1 MDEIKK
7 LTDRD
12 QARQKLPI
20 FFGSRDNFYHPIK
33 EMVANAA
40 DELSSHKQSNPSIE
54 VKLMDGTNGKNT
66 RIMVSDNGRGIP
78 IGGKTG
84 DDYNYELLFLTL
96 FAGTKYDVTDNIT
109 TGTNGVGNTAINYTS
124 SLFAVMS
131 HYDDKVHKIRF
142 KNGGELDGEYLE
154 LEMEQKGFHGST
166 FVFELD
172 KEIYTS
178 VVFDPIKVEDI
189 VKHFAVAATNIKFTF
204 THIEDGEEVKKTVYK
219 YENYKQRFEEM
230 IGSST
235 TSSIFTLGEVE
246 LKSEI
251 DIVDGN
257 SKVTEKNKYNIMLT
271 TTPDVHQES
280 YLNMTW
286 LENGGSI
293 DEGILDG
300 IRLFMNKYCR
310 EKKMFPAKVTS
321 FNKEDI
327 ENSISFIAIVESNVV
342 EFSNQTKLST
352 NKIKYKN
359 EVKEYV
365 TNLLNNALIA
375 DPKGFKKMVDHL
387 LEVQKANGAN
397 DKARQRL
404 KKKLVQRVE
413 GIGNKVKKLID
424 CEIHG
429 TDAEL
434 FLTEGDSANGSIVD
448 SRDDDFQAAFPLRG
462 KVLNVLKAPIGKIFA
477 NEEILNMVKIIG
489 TGISDGNKQ
498 DFNIDNARYGKIII
512 TTDADA
518 DGGHIASLL
527 IAFFYRFMRPLLENG
542 YIYLA
547 QTPLYELKFVDDS
560 VVYFLTEDEKNK
572 NIGKYD
578 GQKYTLNRLKGLGE
592 VDAEVMYNTTMNPET
607 RNIVRIT
614 VEDAAKMH
622 EMVNDWMGE
631 ENLRRKEIITDQLP
645 AFVHNVND

>member
-33 EMVANAA
+33 EMIANAA
-40 DELSSHKQSNPSIE
+40 DELSSHEQSNPSIV

-124 SLFAVMS
+124 SLFSVIS
-131 HYDDKVHKIRF
+131 HYDDKVHEINF

-154 LEMEQKGFHGST
+154 YETEHKGIHGST
-166 FVFELD
+166 FIFELD

-178 VVFDPIKVEDI
+178 VIFDPIKVEDI
-189 VKHFAVAATNIKFTF
+189 IKHFAVAATNIEFTF
-204 THIEDGEEVKKTVYK
+204 IHVENGAEVKKVVYK
-219 YENYKQRFEEM
+219 YEDYKQRFDEM

-251 DIVDGN
+251 DIIDGDT
-257 SKVTEKNKYNIMLT
+257 KVVEKNKYNIMLT

-293 DEGILDG
+293 DEGVLDG

-310 EKKMFPAKVTS
+310 EKKLFPAKVNY

-327 ENSISFIAIVESNVV
+327 ENSISFIAVVESNVV

-359 EVKEYV
+359 EAKEYV

-429 TDAEL
+429 KDAEL

-498 DFNIDNARYGKIII
+498 DFNIENARYGKIII
-512 TTDADA
+512 ATDSDS
-518 DGGHIASLL
+518 DGAHIRSLL
-527 IAFFYRFMRPLLENG
+527 IAFFYRFMRPLLEEG
-542 YIYLA
+542 YVYIVS
-547 QTPLYELKFVDDS
+547 TPLYELKMPDDS
-560 VVYFLTEDEKNK
+560 VVYFNSEDEKNK
-572 NIGKYD
+572 KIKNYEGK
-578 GQKYTLNRLKGLGE
+578 KYVLSRLKGLGE
-592 VDAEVMYNTTMNPET
+592 VDAETMYITAMNPKT
-607 RNIVRIT
+607 RNITQLT
-614 VEDAAKMH
+614 VEDGENSYKMI
-622 EMVNDWMGE
+622 EEWMGDSVD
-631 ENLRRKEIITDQLP
+631 RRKEMISAQLP
-645 AFVHNVND
+645 SYVNDID

>member
-1 MDEIKK
+1 MADKIKK
-7 LTDRD
+7 LDHRA
-12 QARQKLPI
+12 QAREKLSI
-20 FFGSRDNFYHPIK
+20 WYGSRDNYYHGIK
-33 EMVANAA
+33 ELIANAA
-40 DELSSHKQSNPSIE
+40 DELRNHATEKGVVE
-54 VKLMDGTNGKNT
+54 VKLFEGGKQ
-66 RIMVSDNGRGIP
+66 IMVSDNGRGIR
-78 IGGKTG
+78 ISGETDGEK
-84 DDYNYELLFLTL
+84 NYDLLFRTL
-96 FAGTKYDVTDNIT
+96 FAGTKYDVSDSIT
-109 TGTNGVGNTAINYTS
+109 TGTNGVGTTVLNFTS
-124 SLFAVMS
+124 KLFAVMS
-131 HYDDKVHKIRF
+131 HYDGKVHKVKF
-142 KNGGELDGEYLE
+142 VNGGQIDGEYFEKDLE
-154 LEMEQKGFHGST
+154 EDWKNIHGST
-166 FVFELD
+166 LVVELD
-172 KEIYTS
+172 EDVYPKTT
-178 VVFDPIKVEDI
+178 FDPKVVEEI
-189 VKHFAVAATNIKFTF
+189 VHHYAVAATNIEFIF
-204 THIEDGEEVKKTVYK
+204 SYEQDGEFIKKNFLYESPKEYFDEVV
-219 YENYKQRFEEM
+219 
-230 IGSST
+230 GST
-235 TSSIFTLGEVE
+235 TTSAIFTLGNVNIEEEVSV
-246 LKSEI
+246 LSGS
-251 DIVDGN
+251 GN
-257 SKVTEKNKYNIMLT
+257 DKVLEKNKYEIFIT
-271 TTPDVHQES
+271 TTPNAIQES
-280 YLNMTW
+280 YLNMTF
-286 LENGGSI
+286 LEEGGSI
-293 DEGILDG
+293 VDGVLDG
-300 IRLFMNKYCR
+300 IRLWANKYCR
-310 EKKMFPAKVTS
+310 EKKLFPAKVTAFS
-321 FNKEDI
+321 KEDI
-327 ENSISFIAIVESNVV
+327 GSSISTLAIVESNIV
-342 EFSNQTKLST
+342 EFANQTKLST
-352 NKIKYKN
+352 DKKLYHKQVKDYINSLLDAMVLQKPN
-359 EVKEYV
+359 E
-365 TNLLNNALIA
+365 L
-375 DPKGFKKMVDHL
+375 KKFINHI
-387 LEVQKANGAN
+387 LEVQKFNGAN

-429 TDAEL
+429 KEAEL

-547 QTPLYELKFVDDS
+547 QTPLYELKFADDS

-622 EMVNDWMGE
+622 SMVNDWMGE
-631 ENLRRKEIITDQLP
+631 ENLRRKEIITEQLP

>member
-33 EMVANAA
+33 EMIANAA
-40 DELSSHKQSNPSIE
+40 DELSSHEQSNPSIV

-124 SLFAVMS
+124 SLFSVIS
-131 HYDDKVHKIRF
+131 HYDNKVHEINF

-154 LEMEQKGFHGST
+154 YETGHKGIHGST
-166 FVFELD
+166 FIFELD

-178 VVFDPIKVEDI
+178 VIFDPIKVEDI
-189 VKHFAVAATNIKFTF
+189 IKHFAVAATNIEFTF
-204 THIEDGEEVKKTVYK
+204 IHIEDGVEVKKVVYK
-219 YENYKQRFEEM
+219 YEDYKQRFDEM

-251 DIVDGN
+251 DIIDGDT
-257 SKVTEKNKYNIMLT
+257 KVVEKNKYNIMLT

-293 DEGILDG
+293 DEGVLDG

-310 EKKMFPAKVTS
+310 EKKLFPAKVNY

-327 ENSISFIAIVESNVV
+327 ENSISFIAVVESNVV

-359 EVKEYV
+359 EAKEYV

-429 TDAEL
+429 KDAEL

-498 DFNIDNARYGKIII
+498 DFNIENARYGKIILA
-512 TTDADA
+512 ADSDS
-518 DGGHIASLL
+518 DGAHIRSLL
-527 IAFFYRFMRPLLENG
+527 IAFFYRFMRPLLEEG
-542 YIYLA
+542 YVYIVS
-547 QTPLYELKFVDDS
+547 TPLYELKMPDDS
-560 VVYFLTEDEKNK
+560 VVYFNSEDEKNK
-572 NIGKYD
+572 KIKNYEGK
-578 GQKYTLNRLKGLGE
+578 KYVLSRLKGLGE
-592 VDAEVMYNTTMNPET
+592 VDAETMYITAMNPKT
-607 RNIVRIT
+607 RNITQLT
-614 VEDAAKMH
+614 VEDGENSYKMI
-622 EMVNDWMGE
+622 EEWMGDSVD
-631 ENLRRKEIITDQLP
+631 RRKEMISAQLP
-645 AFVHNVND
+645 SYANDID